1 MALKFYN
8 LRNSNFF
15 VNNILLIL
23 ASIGLLLILKYGFIF
38 SAPREFIKGKA
49 YSINNTLGLY
59 IEKLLSCS
67 QCLGFWSGFIIFL
80 LTGILEQ
87 SYHLLLYYSILFGFI
102 TSFICNVVDM
112 LITLLDEKIFKLQNE
127 NESKIKKD

>member
-1 MALKFYN
+1 M
-8 LRNSNFF
+8 
-15 VNNILLIL
+15 NNILLIL
-23 ASIGLLLILKYGFIF
+23 AAIGLLLILKYGFIF
-38 SAPREFIKGKA
+38 SAPREFIKSKA
-49 YSINNTLGLY
+49 YSINNALGLY

-112 LITLLDEKIFKLQNE
+112 LMTLRILKNILEKEQRSVCCFMRRMKLLILDI
-127 NESKIKKD
+127 I